1 LKYDF
6 NKQIRTDISGDGRL
20 KPDHILLI
28 ASAFMFWI
36 ATTLVAELTF
46 QHVGVLFR
54 AQIFLEIQYLCVSGA
69 AVLLYA
75 AGIAFAKRAFSK
87 PQY

>member
-6 NKQIRTDISGDGRL
+6 NKQNRTDISGDGRL
-20 KPDHILLI
+20 KPDNILLI
-28 ASAFMFWI
+28 ASAFMFWT

-75 AGIAFAKRAFSK
+75 AGIALAKRAFSK
-87 PQY
+87 RQY

>member
-1 LKYDF
+1 M
-6 NKQIRTDISGDGRL
+6 
-20 KPDHILLI
+20 KPDNILLI

-46 QHVGVLFR
+46 LNVDVLFR
-54 AQIFLEIQYLCVSGA
+54 AQIFLEIQYLCVSGIA
-69 AVLLYA
+69 LLLYA

>member
-1 LKYDF
+1 M
-6 NKQIRTDISGDGRL
+6 

-28 ASAFMFWI
+28 VSAFMLWT

-46 QHVGVLFR
+46 LKVGILFR
-54 AQIFLEIQYLCVSGA
+54 AQIFLEVQYLCVSGA

-75 AGIAFAKRAFSK
+75 AGIALAKRAFSK